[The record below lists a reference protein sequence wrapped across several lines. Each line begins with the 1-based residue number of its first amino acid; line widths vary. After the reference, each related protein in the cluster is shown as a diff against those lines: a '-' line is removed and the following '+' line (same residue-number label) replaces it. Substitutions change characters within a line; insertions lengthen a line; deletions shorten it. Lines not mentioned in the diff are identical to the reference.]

1 MLYKQPIEWRKHQLL
16 THEGIMTANHQ
27 EAIPTTGYI
36 RRCNLAKLLDTSVS
50 TIDRWVRIGKLPKP
64 TKLGEKNTV
73 FNAVEINHWLNERRN
88 NTKQ

>member
-1 MLYKQPIEWRKHQLL
+1 
-16 THEGIMTANHQ
+16 MTANHQ

-73 FNAVEINHWLNERRN
+73 VNAV
-88 NTKQ
+88 